1 MSNKK
6 TDKMLPAY
14 RVYSV
19 ARNGDKKAVWQEIG
33 AAWKHKDG
41 KGFNL
46 QFNALPLEGA
56 QVVLREPTAKKS
68 GAKPSGQA
76 LGRYDELNAQT

>member
-6 TDKMLPAY
+6 SLKTLPAY

-33 AAWKHKDG
+33 AAWKHKDS

-56 QVVLREPTAKKS
+56 QIVLREPTAKKT
-68 GAKPSGQA
+68 GVKPSGQA
-76 LGRYDELNAQT
+76 LGRYDELSTQA